1 MTASSI
7 AYRVLVPGQ
16 RHFDCEALRATLDT
30 RTCASRWQS
39 AAPGT
44 QCHGCEIGRAHAALH
59 HPQPDLPTTPRRAGE
74 GACLRC
80 GRTDLRLVRRKA
92 VCVSCFNREGEW
104 RKGRNSRGTP
114 PRDYEPLR
122 PIQMAVHRGDGSIEH
137 RRINALHA
145 AEAACLA
152 SRGLAPGEALAEV
165 RQGASTWNAKAQRF
179 EHSCT
184 RCAAPGMLERVN
196 AACVVRYQCPA
207 CDGAPGGEGWQVA
220 RVRATTTALTAGEL
234 EAWLNACEPD
244 APVGLRW
251 AATEYVCANC
261 RRSPLEARKQT
272 GGWRARCPECEGVS
286 PAPPLHG
293 PAAQPSPAC
302 R

>member
-7 AYRVLVPGQ
+7 VYRVLVPGQ
-16 RHFDCEALRATLDT
+16 RHFDCQALRATLDT

-44 QCHGCEIGRAHAALH
+44 QCHGCEIGRVHAALH
-59 HPQPDLPTTPRRAGE
+59 HPQPDLPATPRRAGE

-114 PRDYEPLR
+114 PRDYQPLH

-152 SRGLAPGEALAEV
+152 SRGLAPGESLADGDKA
-165 RQGASTWNAKAQRF
+165 QPGSATWSATAQRF
-179 EHSCT
+179 VYACRSCRTPGLLEH
-184 RCAAPGMLERVN
+184 VN
-196 AACVVRYQCPA
+196 AAGRVRYRCPTCSA
-207 CDGAPGGEGWQVA
+207 NSAENAAWQLAQVRSLPMALSPAELVAWLEASEPGAPASQ
-220 RVRATTTALTAGEL
+220 
-234 EAWLNACEPD
+234 
-244 APVGLRW
+244 RW
-251 AATEYVCANC
+251 AATEFVCAGC
-261 RRSPLEARKQT
+261 RASPLTLR
-272 GGWRARCPECEGVS
+272 RASDQWQVRCPACQLQAGV
-286 PAPPLHG
+286 
-293 PAAQPSPAC
+293 Q
-302 R
+302 